1 MNAPAMKASV
11 IKASVMKA
19 PYRRALLPALVCAI
33 SATTHAENKSAAPL
47 DVYNLSLAELGQV
60 QISIATGNST
70 SLEKAPA
77 TASVIYAAEIE
88 AMGARNL
95 DEILETVPGLHVG
108 LSALSRLDSV
118 YSIRGIHTGFNSQ
131 VLLLLNGVP
140 VQSTLQGGHP
150 TMFRLPVSSIARV
163 EVMRGPGSAIYGA
176 DAYAG
181 VINVITKD
189 AAAIDAPQM
198 SVRTGSFGYREASL
212 QGASNWQGLGVA
224 LDMSYQE
231 SDGDP
236 SRRVEADFQS
246 SLDASLKTKASL
258 APGHLST
265 RYHVWDTHLAL
276 SSEHWRINLWN
287 WLSKDAGVGAG
298 AAQALD
304 MDGYDDNH
312 LIMGDAT
319 YQFGADSGNWDNS
332 VRLSHLFSDHTTKF
346 NLLPPGVKVPIGSD
360 GNINFAKPSG
370 LVTFPEGLKGHPGQT
385 TNDTQLELVS
395 IYNGFESHRI
405 RFSVGSRR
413 QSFEGSEQKNFGPGV
428 IDGTQPVVSGALTD
442 VTGTPFVYLND
453 GSRNVSFLSLQDE
466 WKLNKDLTLTS
477 GVRYDKYSDFG
488 GTTNPRLALVY
499 ALNENLTTKLLF
511 GSAFRAP
518 SISELYFKNN
528 PVSLGNP
535 DLNPETINTI
545 EWSFNYRFNPNLQT
559 TLTLFR
565 YQSKDM
571 IEFLADANGVTKT
584 AQNARDQDGHGYE
597 LEVSWKPLSQFR
609 MGTSYSF
616 NNPTDAKTGAT
627 VPDAPGRQ
635 LKLNADWE
643 FTKNWFF
650 NTQVELVAD
659 RVRAPI
665 DNRPEIQDYTWV
677 NFTLRAKDLF
687 QDLDLSLAVRNAA
700 NANAREP
707 SSGRIARD
715 YPLESRS
722 GWVEFKYSF
731 K

>member
-1 MNAPAMKASV
+1 MK
-11 IKASVMKA
+11 I
-19 PYRRALLPALVCAI
+19 PFTRALLSAFICALSTGAL
-33 SATTHAENKSAAPL
+33 AQTKSAAPL

-70 SLEKAPA
+70 PLDKAPA
-77 TASVIYAAEIE
+77 TASVIYASEIE
-88 AMGARNL
+88 ALGARNL
-95 DEILETVPGLHVG
+95 DEVLETVPGLHVG

-150 TMFRLPVSSIARV
+150 TMFRLPAASIARV

-181 VINVITKD
+181 VINVVTKD
-189 AAAIDAPQM
+189 AAAIDAPQV
-198 SVRTGSFGYREASL
+198 SVRTGSFGYRETSL
-212 QGASNWQGLGVA
+212 QAATDWQGVGIALG
-224 LDMSYQE
+224 MSYQE
-231 SDGDP
+231 TDGDT
-236 SRRVEADFQS
+236 SRRVEADFQT

-276 SSEHWRINLWN
+276 SSEHWQVNLWN
-287 WLSKDAGVGAG
+287 WLSTDAGVGAG

-319 YQFGADSGNWDNS
+319 YQFGSDSGAWDNS
-332 VRLSHLFSDHTTKF
+332 IRLSHLYSDHATTF
-346 NLLPPGVKVPIGSD
+346 NLLPAGVKVPIGSD
-360 GNINFAKPSG
+360 GNINFTKPAG
-370 LVTFPEGLKGHPGQT
+370 LVTFPDGLKGNPGQT
-385 TNDTQLELVS
+385 TNDTQVEFVS
-395 IYNGFESHRI
+395 IFSGFDSHRI
-405 RFSVGSRR
+405 RFSVGTRR
-413 QSFEGSEQKNFGPGV
+413 QSFDGNETKNFGPGV
-428 IDGTQPVVSGALTD
+428 IDGAQAVVDGTLKD

-453 GSRNVSFLSLQDE
+453 ESRTVRFLSLQDE
-466 WKLNKDLTLTS
+466 WKLSSDLTLTS

-488 GTTNPRLALVY
+488 GTTNPRLALVW
-499 ALNENLTTKLLF
+499 AANESFTTKLLY

-535 DLNPETINTI
+535 DLKPETINTL

-565 YQSKDM
+565 YQAKDM

-584 AQNARDQDGHGYE
+584 SQNARDQDGKGYE
-597 LEVSWKPLSQFR
+597 LEFSWKPAQQFR
-609 MGTSYSF
+609 MSTSYSF
-616 NNPTDAKTGAT
+616 ADPTDANTGAS
-627 VPDAPGRQ
+627 VPDAPERQ
-635 LKLNADWE
+635 LKFNADWE

-650 NTQVELVAD
+650 NTQVERVAD
-659 RVRAPI
+659 RARATT
-665 DNRPEIQDYTWV
+665 DKRPEVDDYTWI
-677 NFTLRAKDLF
+677 NFTLRAKDILPA
-687 QDLDLSLAVRNAA
+687 LDLSLAVRNAA
-700 NANAREP
+700 DADAREP
-707 SSGRIARD
+707 SSGRIVKD

-722 GWVEFKYSF
+722 GWVELKYSF

>member
-1 MNAPAMKASV
+1 MK
-11 IKASVMKA
+11 I
-19 PYRRALLPALVCAI
+19 PFTRALLPALVCAI
-33 SATTHAENKSAAPL
+33 SANTFAQNKPSAPL

-70 SLEKAPA
+70 SLDKAPA
-77 TASVIYAAEIE
+77 TASVIYASEIE

-95 DEILETVPGLHVG
+95 DEILETVPGLHIG

-150 TMFRLPVSSIARV
+150 TMFRLAASSIARV
-163 EVMRGPGSAIYGA
+163 EVMRGPGSAVYGA

-189 AAAIDAPQM
+189 SAAIDSPQIG
-198 SVRTGSFGYREASL
+198 VRTGSFGYREASL
-212 QGASNWQGLGVA
+212 QAATDWQGLGIA

-231 SDGDP
+231 TDGDS
-236 SRRVEADFQS
+236 SRHVEADFQS
-246 SLDASLKTKASL
+246 SLDASLNTKASL

-265 RYHVWDTHLAL
+265 RYHVWDTHVAL
-276 SSEHWRINLWN
+276 SSEHWQVNLWN
-287 WLSKDAGVGAG
+287 WLSTDAGVGAG

-319 YQFGADSGNWDNS
+319 YQFGSGNSSWDNS
-332 VRLSHLFSDHTTKF
+332 IRLSHLYSDHTTQF
-346 NLLPPGVKVPIGSD
+346 NLLPDGVKVPIGSD
-360 GNINFAKPSG
+360 GNINFAKPAG
-370 LVTFPEGLKGHPGQT
+370 LVTFPDGLKGNPGQT
-385 TNDTQLELVS
+385 TNDTQLEFVS

-405 RFSVGSRR
+405 RFSIGSRR
-413 QSFEGSEQKNFGPGV
+413 QSFDGNETKNFGPGV
-428 IDGTQPVVSGALTD
+428 INGTQPIVSGTLTD

-453 GSRNVSFLSLQDE
+453 GSRKVSFLSVQDE
-466 WKLNKDLTLTS
+466 WKLNQDLTLTS

-488 GTTNPRLALVY
+488 GTTNPRLALVW
-499 ALNENLTTKLLF
+499 ALNESLTTKLLY

-535 DLNPETINTI
+535 DLNPETINTL

-565 YQSKDM
+565 YKAQDM

-597 LEVSWKPLSQFR
+597 LEFSWKPVPQFR
-609 MGTSYSF
+609 VGTSYSF
-616 NNPTDAKTGAT
+616 DDPTDAKTGAT

-650 NTQVELVAD
+650 NTQIERVAD
-659 RVRAPI
+659 RARATT
-665 DNRPEIQDYTWV
+665 DKRPEINDYNWI
-677 NFTLRAKDLF
+677 NFTLRAKDLLP
-687 QDLDLSLAVRNAA
+687 DLDLSLAVRNAA
-700 NANAREP
+700 DADAREP
-707 SSGRIARD
+707 SSGRLVKD

-722 GWVEFKYSF
+722 GWVELKYSF